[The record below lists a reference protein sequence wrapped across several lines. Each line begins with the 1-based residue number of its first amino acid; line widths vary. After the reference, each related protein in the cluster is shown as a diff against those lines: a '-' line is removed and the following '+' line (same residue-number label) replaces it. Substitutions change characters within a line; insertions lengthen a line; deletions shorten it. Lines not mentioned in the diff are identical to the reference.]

1 MWVSFK
7 QYDRPVLAEIRKV
20 GLIPMD
26 GSGADGI
33 IHGFAVVDLDA
44 VNLVGF
50 VEGILEELIF
60 EKGSEDPHLNNIYN
74 TGVLGW
80 YNSYERALEVF
91 KDLQAALTRG
101 ERLFLMPES

>member
-26 GSGADGI
+26 GSETGGI
-33 IHGFAVVDLDA
+33 IRGFAVVDLDA

-50 VEGILEELIF
+50 VEGILEETIF
-60 EKGSEDPHLNNIYN
+60 NGGLDDPHINSIYN

-101 ERLFLMPES
+101 EPLYLMPES